1 MMMEQPAA
9 AARGSRLGRYITVG
23 DSIMVRVPGAKQ
35 VNFPDCRSGRI
46 SAKELRDKLIAEQG
60 LRVNG
65 PTRRYK
71 KPKPRAPT
79 VNVEELG
86 LPDGVTYC
94 SEVRNGKEYYRYT
107 VRWSEGEGA
116 RRKGKVKTFAII
128 KRGRDVARA
137 MAIEHRRVMLEK
149 HYHQDLG

>member
-1 MMMEQPAA
+1 MMEQPAVT
-9 AARGSRLGRYITVG
+9 RGSQLGRYITIG
-23 DSIMVRVPGAKQ
+23 ESIMVRVPGTKQ
-35 VNFPDCRSGRI
+35 VNFPVCRSGRI